1 MVMCTTRH
9 YNGMMTAYDEIL
21 EHDSD
26 PDWAMSCTEI
36 CANIRPNDLDGD
48 LLEKTL
54 YFETHIINVLRSY
67 QHARTHIRPLLVS
80 AHVACGQC
88 LAEMDRLSDA
98 ILDFEEEAMV
108 VKFGH
113 GYDLSKTS
121 ITLRGFVYTI
131 TCI

>member
-67 QHARTHIRPLLVS
+67 QCEPTSGLFSSVLMR
-80 AHVACGQC
+80 HVASV
-88 LAEMDRLSDA
+88 LLKWIVFRTR
-98 ILDFEEEAMV
+98 
-108 VKFGH
+108 
-113 GYDLSKTS
+113 YW
-121 ITLRGFVYTI
+121 TLRKKQRWSNSVV
-131 TCI
+131 